1 MEKQHSTN
9 YYNTFIQVSEDSKAT
24 EALVPPEKAGQMTV
38 ATIELEMILKN
49 PYAFTSDE
57 VLFKVHSLKKE
68 VPDSDFGREWEQ
80 YFSKGQACLRCSPL
94 VKSYGW
100 GIHHDA
106 EGKVALIPKGSPEYD
121 AFASDPNLKQLFGM
135 RSSKK

>member
-9 YYNTFIQVSEDSKAT
+9 YYNTFIRVSEDCKT
-24 EALVPPEKAGQMTV
+24 DEALVPPEKAGQLTV
-38 ATIELEMILKN
+38 ANIEFELILRN
-49 PYAFTSDE
+49 PYVYTSDE
-57 VLFKVHSLKKE
+57 VLFRVHSQKKAI
-68 VPDSDFGREWEQ
+68 PDSAFQNEWDH

-100 GIHHDA
+100 GIHHNE
-106 EGKVALIPKGSPEYD
+106 EGKVALIPKGSPDYD
-121 AFASDPNLKQLFGM
+121 AFASDPALQQIFGM

>member
-1 MEKQHSTN
+1 MENKHSTN
-9 YYNTFIQVSEDSKAT
+9 YYNTFIQVSEDSKAR
-24 EALVPPEKAGQMTV
+24 EAMIPPEKPGQMTV
-38 ATIELEMILKN
+38 ANIELDLILKN
-49 PYAFTSDE
+49 PYTFTSDE

-68 VPDSDFGREWEQ
+68 LPDSDYTREWDQ

-94 VKSYGW
+94 VKIYGW

-106 EGKVALIPKGSPEYD
+106 DGKVALIPMGSPEYD
-121 AFASDPNLKQLFGM
+121 AFASDPHVKQIFGM